1 VAVTLPFVLP
11 AVVVGSAIAALV
23 GPSGLVDIRGTWIAV
38 LGAHLCFNLA
48 VVVRTMK
55 VAISSVPVELD
66 QSARLLG
73 VGRFG
78 VARRVVLPAV
88 TPALLASAVVVF
100 MYCLT
105 SFGVLLV
112 LGGGRVSTLEV
123 EIWSRATR
131 QFDISGAA
139 VLAVLQF
146 IAVVAA
152 LAVHGRVARS
162 ARGSRT
168 SGRDRDRRPS
178 GNLEWAAV
186 AAAIAAIGA
195 VSVLPLTALAMRSVQ
210 IGPTWTLENWRNLGS
225 AIEGTAL
232 AVSPARAMWLS
243 VCGAAL
249 AAFMAV
255 LVGVPAARSVAHK
268 PGGASDRILLLPL
281 GVSATT
287 IGLGLLLAAGRP
299 PVDLRGAWWMVPVVQ
314 AVVALPLVVRVVG
327 PALRSIPRSYMDAA
341 SIMGRSSR
349 QRWWSVE
356 FPIARPAVMAGA
368 GLALVACLGE
378 FGATVFIAR
387 TDRPTVPIMVERLL
401 GRPGASGYGQAMALS
416 CVLVLMCA
424 GVLAVVDGL
433 GRRRSHHWSWL

>member
-1 VAVTLPFVLP
+1 MAQHIRVGRQHAPRRDGLVGNAALVAVVLLVGLPLAAISLRAVLPDGEWGLSAVTRMAESPRTWRLLGLTVAQAVASCVITLAIGVPVAWTLATFRFPGRAALLVAVTLPFVLP

-210 IGPTWTLENWRNLGS
+210 IGPTWTLEN
-225 AIEGTAL
+225 
-232 AVSPARAMWLS
+232 
-243 VCGAAL
+243 
-249 AAFMAV
+249 
-255 LVGVPAARSVAHK
+255 
-268 PGGASDRILLLPL
+268 
-281 GVSATT
+281 
-287 IGLGLLLAAGRP
+287 
-299 PVDLRGAWWMVPVVQ
+299 
-314 AVVALPLVVRVVG
+314 
-327 PALRSIPRSYMDAA
+327 
-341 SIMGRSSR
+341 
-349 QRWWSVE
+349 
-356 FPIARPAVMAGA
+356 
-368 GLALVACLGE
+368 
-378 FGATVFIAR
+378 
-387 TDRPTVPIMVERLL
+387 
-401 GRPGASGYGQAMALS
+401 
-416 CVLVLMCA
+416 
-424 GVLAVVDGL
+424 
-433 GRRRSHHWSWL
+433 